1 MNNMIK
7 LWSAI
12 DDVMQDNE
20 YYDDELHTTICDVT
34 DEQIYSSVVKAFEKE
49 IKFLTKETIM
59 EEIRRFGNWEYRH
72 AVLAGNSLF

>member
-20 YYDDELHTTICDVT
+20 YYDDELHTTICDAT

-49 IKFLTKETIM
+49 IKFLTKGTIM

-72 AVLAGNSLF
+72 AVLAGNNLF